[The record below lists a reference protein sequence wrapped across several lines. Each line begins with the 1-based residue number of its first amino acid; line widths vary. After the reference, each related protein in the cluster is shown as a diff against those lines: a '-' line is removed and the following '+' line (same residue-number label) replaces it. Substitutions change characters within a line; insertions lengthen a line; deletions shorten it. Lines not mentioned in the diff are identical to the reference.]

1 MVEAGTRAGK
11 RMRPSRSF
19 PKPRMAGERLSEI
32 KHERGQR
39 ERARV
44 PANLRPDP
52 KRSVKRAPTLSPEGC
67 LGAWVPKG
75 GWLKVG

>member
-39 ERARV
+39 ERELV
-44 PANLRPDP
+44 FQ
-52 KRSVKRAPTLSPEGC
+52 PT
-67 LGAWVPKG
+67 
-75 GWLKVG
+75 